1 MALYLIGDVQGCD
14 AALGRLLAAGA
25 WLVLPVSLLLFLQ
38 WPLRDLLRA
47 HSREAN
53 DLGQIVFAV
62 YVAMAVTAA
71 TRRGT
76 HLAMDMLSRHLGPG
90 LRRRLVQAGLLL
102 GVVPWAVFLLWA
114 GRILFKSTAL
124 QLEAFSDTA
133 NPGYFVVKLSAAFLA
148 VLMLAQA
155 LLDLG
160 RPADQTAPPPGEGP
174 R

>member
-1 MALYLIGDVQGCD
+1 MRLID
-14 AALGRLLAAGA
+14 AALARLLAAGS

-53 DLGQIVFAV
+53 DLGQIVFAL

-76 HLAMDMLSRHLGPG
+76 HLAMDMVSRHYGPA
-90 LRRRLVQAGLLL
+90 LRRRLTQAAIVF

-114 GRILFKSTAL
+114 GRTLFRTTAL

-133 NPGYFVVKLSAAFLA
+133 NPGYFLVKLSAALLA
-148 VLMLAQA
+148 VLMLVQA
-155 LLDLG
+155 LLDLR
-160 RPADQTAPPPGEGP
+160 RPPHPAAPPPGDGP